1 MKKFSYLVA
10 AALLA
15 LAPVAIADGTAMI
28 LSTSNVPTGSIKC
41 GGTDTTGATLLDADE
56 DTTKAY
62 PVMNAGDLNVQ
73 IFSDAGSTA
82 TVKVEVSMCASGCP
96 WLDATATA
104 TVTNPSAT
112 GEWIIV
118 PMVDYIRVRIDT
130 YTSGNIRACL
140 AARVG
145 PAKVW

>member
-1 MKKFSYLVA
+1 MKKLILA
-10 AALLA
+10 ILLILPIPAL
-15 LAPVAIADGTAMI
+15 ADGTAMI
-28 LSTSNVPTGSIKC
+28 LSTSNVPIGSIKC

-62 PVMNAGDLNVQ
+62 PTSNAGDLNIH
-73 IFSDAGSTA
+73 IFSVAGSTA

-104 TVTNPSAT
+104 TVTNPSTT

-118 PMVDYIRVRIDT
+118 PMVDFVRVRIDT
-130 YTSGNIRACL
+130 YTSGDIHACL
-140 AARVG
+140 AARQG
-145 PAKVW
+145 PAKIW

>member
-1 MKKFSYLVA
+1 MKKILLLI
-10 AALLA
+10 ALLV
-15 LAPVAIADGTAMI
+15 APVAFADGTAMV
-28 LSTSNVPTGSIKC
+28 LSTSNIPIGNIKC
-41 GGTDTTGATLLDADE
+41 GGVDSTGATLLDADE

-62 PVMNAGDLNVQ
+62 PVMNAGDVNVQ
-73 IFSDAGSTA
+73 VFSDAGSTA

-104 TVTNPSAT
+104 TITNPGTT

-130 YTSGNIRACL
+130 YTSGDIRACL
-140 AARVG
+140 AARQG
-145 PAKVW
+145 PPKIW

>member
-1 MKKFSYLVA
+1 MKKILLLI
-10 AALLA
+10 ALLA
-15 LAPVAIADGTAMI
+15 APVAFADGTAMI
-28 LSTSNVPTGSIKC
+28 LSTSNVPIGSIKC
-41 GGTDTTGATLLDADE
+41 GGVDSTGATLFDTDE
-56 DTTKAY
+56 DTSKAY
-62 PVMNAGDLNVQ
+62 PVMNAGDLNVH
-73 IFSDAGSTA
+73 IWSDAGSTA

-130 YTSGNIRACL
+130 YTSGDIRACL
-140 AARVG
+140 AARQG
-145 PAKVW
+145 PAKIW